1 MCVRVFAG
9 IVFINEDVP
18 KTHGTVQ
25 SVKVLTGRCRKNG
38 ENFQETR
45 EENNGWKE
53 EGYETGKRKQTSE
66 ERKEGRKEQ
75 SINMKEKKRGRMKQ
89 NM

>member
-18 KTHGTVQ
+18 KTHGTAR

-38 ENFQETR
+38 EKFQETR

-53 EGYETGKRKQTSE
+53 EGYETGKRKQTNE
-66 ERKEGRKEQ
+66 EWKEGTEHKHER
-75 SINMKEKKRGRMKQ
+75 KKRGRMKQ